1 MALPREYEQRY
12 EKLQNDL
19 LELQKSIQELSET
32 AYAPDR
38 TVAATVGARG
48 ELRDLVL
55 DPRIYRSTDAKAL
68 AATIKQTIWDAS
80 SAVSARLIELTRPM
94 LPTDGSGDGIDLE
107 AALGN
112 LAPVDGVSG

>member
-32 AYAPDR
+32 AYAP
-38 TVAATVGARG
+38 VGARG